1 MYIIFRHLSNYYMK
15 GRYLVSI
22 EITNLSKSF
31 NKRERVLDSI
41 NMNIKNGEIVGLVGP
56 NGAGKTTL
64 MKIISGLIVQ
74 YSGEIKFSQEE
85 YTQLG
90 SLIEKPKYFPNKN
103 GYYNLKYFSEL
114 YSDKDNNIEEI
125 IHSLQMENYLSKK
138 VKDYSLGMK
147 QRLGIALALLN
158 NPNYLIL
165 DEPTNGMDPN
175 GIKSILKYIK
185 GVTKKKNIGVL
196 LSSHILDDVAD
207 ISDRVYLINKG
218 QIIDEYSS
226 SITPEKTIKFTF
238 NQETIIEANKILSYF
253 GLVEKTLNT
262 VSLTTDKDLNIL
274 LEKLGEK
281 SIYPQ
286 GINVK
291 KDTLEDFYFK
301 NIGAE

>member
-1 MYIIFRHLSNYYMK
+1 MK
-15 GRYLVSI
+15 GRYLLSI
-22 EITNLSKSF
+22 EITNLSKNF

-74 YSGEIKFSQEE
+74 YNGEIKFSQEE
-85 YTQLG
+85 YTQIG
-90 SLIEKPKYFPNKN
+90 SLIEKPKYFPNKS
-103 GYYNLKYFSEL
+103 GYYNLKYFSQL

-185 GVTKKKNIGVL
+185 GLAKKKNIGVL

-218 QIIDEYSS
+218 QIINEYSS
-226 SITPEKTIKFTF
+226 SITPEKTIKFIF
-238 NQETIIEANKILSYF
+238 NQEIIIEATNILSYF
-253 GLVEKTLNT
+253 GLVEKTSNT
-262 VSLTTDKDLNIL
+262 ISLTTDKDLKIL

-281 SIYPQ
+281 NIYPQ
-286 GINVK
+286 DIDVK
-291 KDTLEDFYFK
+291 KDTLEEFYFK

>member
-1 MYIIFRHLSNYYMK
+1 M
-15 GRYLVSI
+15 SI
-22 EITNLSKSF
+22 EITNLSKNF

-74 YSGEIKFSQEE
+74 YNGEIKFSQEE
-85 YTQLG
+85 YTQIG
-90 SLIEKPKYFPNKN
+90 SLIEKPKYFPNKS
-103 GYYNLKYFSEL
+103 GYYNLKYFSQL

-185 GVTKKKNIGVL
+185 GLAKKKNIGVL

-218 QIIDEYSS
+218 QIINEYSS
-226 SITPEKTIKFTF
+226 SITPEKTIKFIF
-238 NQETIIEANKILSYF
+238 NQEIIIEATNILSYF
-253 GLVEKTLNT
+253 GLVEKTSNT
-262 VSLTTDKDLNIL
+262 ISLTTDKDLKIL

-281 SIYPQ
+281 NIYPQ
-286 GINVK
+286 DIDVK
-291 KDTLEDFYFK
+291 KDTLEEFYFK

>member
-15 GRYLVSI
+15 GRYLLSI
-22 EITNLSKSF
+22 EITNLSKNF

-74 YSGEIKFSQEE
+74 YNGEIKFSQEE
-85 YTQLG
+85 YTQIG
-90 SLIEKPKYFPNKN
+90 SLIEKPKYFPNKS
-103 GYYNLKYFSEL
+103 GYYNLKYFSQL

-185 GVTKKKNIGVL
+185 GLAKKKNIGVL

-218 QIIDEYSS
+218 QIINEYSS
-226 SITPEKTIKFTF
+226 SITPEKTIKFIF
-238 NQETIIEANKILSYF
+238 NQEIIIEATNILSYF
-253 GLVEKTLNT
+253 GLVEKTSNT
-262 VSLTTDKDLNIL
+262 ISLTTDKDLKIL

-281 SIYPQ
+281 NIYPQ
-286 GINVK
+286 DIDVK
-291 KDTLEDFYFK
+291 KDTLEEFYFK

>member
-1 MYIIFRHLSNYYMK
+1 
-15 GRYLVSI
+15 
-22 EITNLSKSF
+22 
-31 NKRERVLDSI
+31 
-41 NMNIKNGEIVGLVGP
+41 MNIKNGEIVGLVGP

>member
-1 MYIIFRHLSNYYMK
+1 M
-15 GRYLVSI
+15 SI
-22 EITNLSKSF
+22 EITNLSKNF

-74 YSGEIKFSQEE
+74 YNGEIKFSQEE
-85 YTQLG
+85 YTQIG
-90 SLIEKPKYFPNKN
+90 SLIEKPKYFPNKT
-103 GYYNLKYFSEL
+103 GYYNLKYFSQL

-185 GVTKKKNIGVL
+185 GVTKKKI
-196 LSSHILDDVAD
+196 
-207 ISDRVYLINKG
+207 
-218 QIIDEYSS
+218 
-226 SITPEKTIKFTF
+226 
-238 NQETIIEANKILSYF
+238 
-253 GLVEKTLNT
+253 
-262 VSLTTDKDLNIL
+262 
-274 LEKLGEK
+274 
-281 SIYPQ
+281 
-286 GINVK
+286 
-291 KDTLEDFYFK
+291 
-301 NIGAE
+301 

>member
-1 MYIIFRHLSNYYMK
+1 M
-15 GRYLVSI
+15 SI
-22 EITNLSKSF
+22 EITNLSKNF

-74 YSGEIKFSQEE
+74 YNGEIKFSQEE
-85 YTQLG
+85 YTQIG
-90 SLIEKPKYFPNKN
+90 SLIEKPKYFPNKT
-103 GYYNLKYFSEL
+103 GYYNLKYFSQL

-218 QIIDEYSS
+218 QIINEYSS

-238 NQETIIEANKILSYF
+238 NQEIIIEAKKILSYF
-253 GLVEKTLNT
+253 GLVEKTSNT
-262 VSLTTDKDLNIL
+262 ISLTTDKDLKIL

-281 SIYPQ
+281 NIYPQ
-286 GINVK
+286 DIDVK
-291 KDTLEDFYFK
+291 KDTLEEFYFK

>member
-1 MYIIFRHLSNYYMK
+1 M
-15 GRYLVSI
+15 SI
-22 EITNLSKSF
+22 EITNLSKNF

-74 YSGEIKFSQEE
+74 YNGEIKFSQEE
-85 YTQLG
+85 YTQIG
-90 SLIEKPKYFPNKN
+90 SLIEKPKYFPNKS
-103 GYYNLKYFSEL
+103 GYYNLKYFSQL

-185 GVTKKKNIGVL
+185 GLTKKKNIGVL

-218 QIIDEYSS
+218 QIINEYSS

-238 NQETIIEANKILSYF
+238 NQEIIIEATKILSYF
-253 GLVEKTLNT
+253 GLVEKTSNT
-262 VSLTTDKDLNIL
+262 ISLTTDKDLKIL

-281 SIYPQ
+281 NIYPQ
-286 GINVK
+286 DIDVK
-291 KDTLEDFYFK
+291 KDTLEEFYFK

>member
-1 MYIIFRHLSNYYMK
+1 M
-15 GRYLVSI
+15 SI
-22 EITNLSKSF
+22 EITNLSKNF

-74 YSGEIKFSQEE
+74 YNGEIKFSQEE
-85 YTQLG
+85 YTQIG
-90 SLIEKPKYFPNKN
+90 SLIEKPKYFPNKT
-103 GYYNLKYFSEL
+103 GYYNLKYFSQL

-218 QIIDEYSS
+218 QIINEYSS

-238 NQETIIEANKILSYF
+238 NQEIIIEATKILSYF
-253 GLVEKTLNT
+253 GLVEKTSNT
-262 VSLTTDKDLNIL
+262 ISLTTDKDLKIL
-274 LEKLGEK
+274 LEKLGK
-281 SIYPQ
+281 KNIYPQ
-286 GINVK
+286 DIDVK
-291 KDTLEDFYFK
+291 KDTLEEFYFK

>member
-1 MYIIFRHLSNYYMK
+1 M
-15 GRYLVSI
+15 
-22 EITNLSKSF
+22 EITNLSKNF

-74 YSGEIKFSQEE
+74 YNGEIKFSQEE
-85 YTQLG
+85 YTQIG
-90 SLIEKPKYFPNKN
+90 SLIEKPKYFPNKS
-103 GYYNLKYFSEL
+103 GYYNLKYFSQL

-185 GVTKKKNIGVL
+185 GLAKKKNIGVL

-218 QIIDEYSS
+218 QIINEYSS
-226 SITPEKTIKFTF
+226 SITPEKTIKFIF
-238 NQETIIEANKILSYF
+238 NQEIIIEATNILSYF
-253 GLVEKTLNT
+253 GLVEKTSNT
-262 VSLTTDKDLNIL
+262 ISLTTDKDLKIL

-281 SIYPQ
+281 NIYPQ
-286 GINVK
+286 DIDVK
-291 KDTLEDFYFK
+291 KDTLEEFYFK

>member
-1 MYIIFRHLSNYYMK
+1 M
-15 GRYLVSI
+15 SI
-22 EITNLSKSF
+22 EITNLSKNF

-74 YSGEIKFSQEE
+74 YNGEIKFSQEE
-85 YTQLG
+85 YTQIG
-90 SLIEKPKYFPNKN
+90 SLIEKPKYFPNKT
-103 GYYNLKYFSEL
+103 GYYNLKYFSQL

-218 QIIDEYSS
+218 QIINEYSS

-238 NQETIIEANKILSYF
+238 NQEIIIEATKILSYF
-253 GLVEKTLNT
+253 GLVEKTSNT
-262 VSLTTDKDLNIL
+262 ISLTTDKDLKIL

-281 SIYPQ
+281 NIYPQ
-286 GINVK
+286 DIDVK
-291 KDTLEDFYFK
+291 KDTLEEFYFK